1 MGTYFWIVSYIVVIR
16 TKPEL
21 ANAND
26 MIQSLN
32 LTNDINTFLRQV
44 RNAFKNTFCE
54 SDCVVCN
61 NKQTILF
68 GHTRREII

>member
-1 MGTYFWIVSYIVVIR
+1 MGTYSYIVSFIVVIR

-21 ANAND
+21 AGAND

-32 LTNDINTFLRQV
+32 LTNDINTFLRRV

-54 SDCVVCN
+54 SDCVVYS

-68 GHTRREII
+68 CHTRREII